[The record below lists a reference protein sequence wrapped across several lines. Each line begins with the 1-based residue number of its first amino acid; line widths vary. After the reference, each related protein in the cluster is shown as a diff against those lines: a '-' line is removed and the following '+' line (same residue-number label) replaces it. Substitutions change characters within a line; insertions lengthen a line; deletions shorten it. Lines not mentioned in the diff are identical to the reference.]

1 MTSLRSTRKRSDP
14 QDETEE
20 LREKIIGLGERS
32 FRKSYYP
39 ELRKR
44 LADLERFK
52 TLLDQS
58 NDAIFLM
65 EYPSGRFTDVTKSA
79 CRQIGYP
86 EEDCLSKTMYDI
98 VPGGSEELDRL
109 FSGETESLVL
119 DTKILKGDGA
129 EVPYEINLHR
139 VRFSNENYVVAVARD
154 ITLRKQTE
162 ESLKLTQFALDKFS
176 DSAIWVSPDGRI
188 VYVNETAC
196 NRLGY
201 SREELLSMHIW
212 DIDSGYR
219 PDKYKE
225 AWEEIKREGG
235 TRKFES
241 QHVTRDGRIFPVDV
255 ACSYISYGNKEYLI
269 SFDRDIT
276 ERKQAEQE
284 LIESKTQAELYL
296 DLMGHDINNINQIAM
311 GFLELAHD
319 KLEDCGK
326 LGVEDSEFISLPI
339 ESLKNSA
346 RLIDNLR
353 KIQKEKSGAFKL
365 ETISVNRL
373 LKEVEGHFSPVPGR
387 DVTITFRP
395 ACECLVQANK
405 LLKDVFM
412 NIVDNSVRH
421 SKDPVIINISM
432 AISGTKAGKYC
443 TIAFEDNGPGI
454 ADDRKASLFDF
465 SSSIR
470 QKIAGKGLGLY
481 IVKTLLD
488 DFRGNIR
495 VEDRVPGDHT
505 KGTRF
510 IVNLPLARP

>member
-1 MTSLRSTRKRSDP
+1 MTSLRSTRKRSDS
-14 QDETEE
+14 QDEKEE

-65 EYPSGRFTDVTKSA
+65 EFPSGRFTDVTKSA
-79 CRQIGYP
+79 CRQIGYR
-86 EEDCLSKTMYDI
+86 EEDCLSKTIYDI
-98 VPGGSEELDRL
+98 VPGRSEDLDRL
-109 FSGETESLVL
+109 FSGKTESLIL
-119 DTKILKGDGA
+119 DANILKGEGEEA
-129 EVPYEINLHR
+129 PYEINMRR
-139 VRFSNENYVVAVARD
+139 VRFGNEYYAVAVARD
-154 ITLRKQTE
+154 VTRRRRTE
-162 ESLKLTQFALDKFS
+162 ESLRLTQFALDNFS
-176 DSAIWVSPDGRI
+176 DSAIWLAPDGRV

-201 SREELLSMHIW
+201 SREELLSRHIW
-212 DIDSGYR
+212 DIDTSYG
-219 PDKYKE
+219 PDKYRE
-225 AWEEIKREGG
+225 SMEEIKREGG

-241 QHVTRDGRIFPVDV
+241 QHVTREGSKFPVDV
-255 ACSYISYGNKEYLI
+255 TCSYLSYGNKEYLI

-276 ERKQAEQE
+276 GRKRAEQE
-284 LIESKTQAELYL
+284 LLESKMQAELYL

-311 GFLELAHD
+311 GFLELAHARLEENG
-319 KLEDCGK
+319 KLEAG
-326 LGVEDSEFISLPI
+326 DSEFIIRPI

-353 KIQKEKSGAFKL
+353 KIQKEKSGAFRL
-365 ETISVNRL
+365 EMISINRL
-373 LKEVEGHFSPVPGR
+373 LEEVEDHFSSVPGR

-395 ACECLVQANK
+395 ACECRVQANK

-421 SKDPVIINISM
+421 SKDPVIINIST
-432 AISGTKAGKYC
+432 AISRVKDRRYC
-443 TIAFEDNGPGI
+443 VIAFEDNGPGL

-465 SSSIR
+465 SSGAR
-470 QKIAGKGLGLY
+470 QTLAGKGLGLY
-481 IVKTLLD
+481 IVKTLVD
-488 DFRGNIR
+488 DFRGDVR

-505 KGTRF
+505 GGARF
-510 IVNLPLARP
+510 VVTLPLALP